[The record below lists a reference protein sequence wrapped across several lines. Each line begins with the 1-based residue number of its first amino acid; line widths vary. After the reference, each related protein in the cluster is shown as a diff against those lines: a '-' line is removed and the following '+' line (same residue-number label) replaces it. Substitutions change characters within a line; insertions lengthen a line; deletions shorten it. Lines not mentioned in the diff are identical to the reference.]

1 MTAIDRYLVQV
12 YAKVLVVTFT
22 SLVGLYVVVD
32 IANNFDEFWTYGNH
46 RFVESLKVIAA
57 YYMPRLLQFFD
68 QTSGLLAMLAA
79 AFVLTGIS
87 RTNELTALMA
97 AGISPARIIRPLLAA
112 SLLVAALAAANRE
125 LALPQVRDAL
135 SRNAQDWQGDTA
147 RKCTPK
153 YDNQTDVLI
162 SAQSTYA
169 NQKRLSAPK
178 FGLPAAFSSW
188 GRQIAA
194 ENAYYLA
201 ATAEHPAGFLLSGV
215 KQPANLAALASRSLE
230 GRLVLFSPADTPW
243 LKPGDCFVA
252 SIVTFEQ
259 LALGNA
265 WQQNLST
272 NELVSGLRAQ
282 TIEPG
287 AGIRL
292 TLHSRFVRPL
302 LDLSLVLL
310 GIPLV
315 MSRGSRNIFVAAVVG
330 ICLGLVVLV
339 VDQAAGALG
348 RAYLVSASLAA
359 WLPVLIFAPLAYTF
373 ARPLWD

>member
-1 MTAIDRYLVQV
+1 VTAIDRYLALV
-12 YAKVLVVTFT
+12 YAKVLLVTFT
-22 SLVGLYVVVD
+22 SMVGLFIVAD

-46 RFVESLKVIAA
+46 RFLESLKVVGG

-97 AGISPARIIRPLLAA
+97 AGISPARIIRPLLYA
-112 SLLVAALAAANRE
+112 SLIVAALAAANRE
-125 LALPQVRDAL
+125 FALPLVRDAI
-135 SRNAQDWQGDTA
+135 SRNAQDLGGDTG

-153 YDNQTDVLI
+153 YDNRTDILI

-169 NQKRLSAPK
+169 NQKRLANPK
-178 FGLPAAFSSW
+178 FGLPSAFTAW
-188 GRQIAA
+188 GRQIVA
-194 ENAYYLA
+194 ENAYYLG
-201 ATAEHPAGFLLSGV
+201 ATAEHPAGFLLSSV
-215 KQPANLAALASRSLE
+215 KQPANLAALTSHSLD
-230 GRLVLFSPADTPW
+230 GDSVLFSPADTPW
-243 LKPGDCFVA
+243 LNAGDCFVV

-259 LALGNA
+259 LALGTA

-272 NELVSGLRAQ
+272 AELISGIRGQ

-287 AGIRL
+287 AGIQH
-292 TLHSRFVRPL
+292 TLHSRFVRPM

-315 MSRGSRNIFVAAVVG
+315 MSRASRNIFMAAVVG
-330 ICLGLVVLV
+330 ICLAAAVLV

-348 RAYLVSASLAA
+348 RNYLLNASLAA
-359 WLPVLIFAPLAYTF
+359 WLPLLIFGPLAYTW